1 MRLLC
6 LKIEGP
12 TQLGFAVGRRQGAAH
27 VRNRGKRILREA
39 FRRLRPW
46 LIPGFHIVA
55 TLRAPG
61 LAAKADS
68 VYFDVAG
75 VLERRG
81 FLDAGWPGA
90 IWD

>member
-12 TQLGFAVGRRQGAAH
+12 TRLGFAVGKRQGAAH

-39 FRRLRPW
+39 LRRLRPW
-46 LIPGFHIVA
+46 IAPGFHIVA
-55 TLRAPG
+55 TLRASG
-61 LAAKADS
+61 LASKADA
-68 VYFDVAG
+68 VYFDAAR

-81 FLDAGWPGA
+81 LLGAGWSGA
-90 IWD
+90 VWE